1 MNNFCST
8 KESYLIFNNFK
19 YTNCNPLLY
28 FESNPMPP
36 IGRLGCGMRQLL
48 MKALHCLVLSYSAA
62 DGNSQSTT
70 VSAVCSKL
78 QPVCLPTADSPPI
91 NPRHGPRFD
100 HTGIHLHLLGVCLSV
115 CYMHHCA
122 GIRKL
127 SWVLGTNPSPCGQDG
142 SLIRCCPRSSKMFP
156 TCFPQHQ
163 DLVSWFIF
171 HHFFNS

>member
-1 MNNFCST
+1 MQIRNSMNNFCST

-19 YTNCNPLLY
+19 YTNGNPLLY

-78 QPVCLPTADSPPI
+78 QPVCFPTADSPPI

-100 HTGIHLHLLGVCLSV
+100 HTLAFISTFLGSVYLSAI
-115 CYMHHCA
+115 C
-122 GIRKL
+122 IT
-127 SWVLGTNPSPCGQDG
+127 VL
-142 SLIRCCPRSSKMFP
+142 
-156 TCFPQHQ
+156 
-163 DLVSWFIF
+163 V
-171 HHFFNS
+171 